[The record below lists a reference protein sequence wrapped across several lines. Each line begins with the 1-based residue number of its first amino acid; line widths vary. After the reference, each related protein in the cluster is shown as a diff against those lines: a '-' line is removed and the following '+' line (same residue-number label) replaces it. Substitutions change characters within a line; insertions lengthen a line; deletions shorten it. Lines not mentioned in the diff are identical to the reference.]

1 MPAGG
6 PGLEI
11 PAGATLSPV
20 SPFVTPI
27 DDFYRIDTA
36 LSLPRVGVDGWRLR
50 IGGLVDRELSLSYD
64 DLLARTQIERVITIA
79 CVSNEVGGDLVGTA
93 IWQGV
98 RLSELLDEAGVRPE
112 AEQIFGTSA
121 DGWTCGFPVGAALD
135 GRDAIIALG
144 MNGEPLPVRHGFPA
158 RVIVPGLYGYVSAT
172 KWVTELRLTTWDADE
187 GYWVPRGWARE
198 APIKTQSRIDVPKA
212 RESVAAG
219 RVVVAGV
226 AWAPRRGVERVQVR
240 FATDGDWRDAE
251 LGTEVSDDAWRQ
263 WRYVWDAEPGDHVVQ
278 VRAWAGGGEIQ
289 TEVVARPDPD
299 GATGYHTRKVKVTG

>member
-1 MPAGG
+1 MIGVKRG
-6 PGLEI
+6 HSGVHFHGRYFEI
-11 PAGATLSPV
+11 DRMS
-20 SPFVTPI
+20 
-27 DDFYRIDTA
+27 
-36 LSLPRVGVDGWRLR
+36 W
-50 IGGLVDRELSLSYD
+50 LV
-64 DLLARTQIERVITIA
+64 IA

-93 IWQGV
+93 VWQGV
-98 RLSELLDEAGVRPE
+98 RLSDLLAEAGVRSE
-112 AEQIFGTSA
+112 AEQVFGVSA

-212 RESVAAG
+212 RESVPAG

-240 FATDGDWRDAE
+240 FETDGDWHDAE
-251 LGTEVSDDAWRQ
+251 LGTAVSDDAWRQ
-263 WRYVWDAEPGDHVVQ
+263 WRYVWEAEPGDYVVQ